1 MELECDNS
9 SDNVTDENRLGKRVQ
24 ITLQVAL
31 LKYSRS
37 RPMYVG

>member
-24 ITLQVAL
+24 ITSVAL